1 MEKYSP
7 GGEVKDEMRYRR
19 DGYLHQ
25 IPADNNKRRDN
36 LLLNQSITAL
46 AAGQDEEWCDPRFH
60 AR

>member
-25 IPADNNKRRDN
+25 IPADNNKRDN